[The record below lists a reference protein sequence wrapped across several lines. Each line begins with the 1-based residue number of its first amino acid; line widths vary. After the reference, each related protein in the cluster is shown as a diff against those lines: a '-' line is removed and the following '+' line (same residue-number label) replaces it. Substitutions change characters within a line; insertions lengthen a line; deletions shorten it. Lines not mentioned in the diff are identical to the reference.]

1 MWLHFIFILIIPF
14 SLLFWLNTSIYR
26 KLSEQAVML
35 RRTGQKHLRRR
46 ETRLGKGRV
55 EKGKTRGFQK
65 GSIRKIL
72 AEMKEEGKQFEIIFI
87 LRILWRCFLG

>member
-1 MWLHFIFILIIPF
+1 
-14 SLLFWLNTSIYR
+14 
-26 KLSEQAVML
+26 ML

-55 EKGKTRGFQK
+55 QKGKRRGFK
-65 GSIRKIL
+65 KVRKIP